1 MTRRTWL
8 GAALVVAA
16 VVVTVV
22 VGGCGVPARTSAEVV
37 TAVPYDLGRRPS
49 EPGPTGS
56 VPRPVP
62 SGLPSQLPS
71 SVAGQVW
78 WVRGDVL
85 VAVPAPAEAP
95 SALVAAGRA
104 VDRLAGGPN
113 EAERGRGL
121 STALGPD
128 VRLSLAGVS
137 QGRATVDIGADDQAS
152 GAGQLPLAVG
162 QLVLTLTSI
171 PGIDEVALT
180 AAGAPVD
187 APLPGG
193 VLTGRPLTARDYA
206 YLVG

>member
-8 GAALVVAA
+8 DAVLVVAA

-49 EPGPTGS
+49 EPGPTS
-56 VPRPVP
+56 PVPRPVP
-62 SGLPSQLPS
+62 SQLPS
-71 SVAGQVW
+71 SAAGQVW

-95 SALVAAGRA
+95 SSLVAAGRA